1 MAYWILALSYLILD
15 LTSGYPFGNDTERA
29 NNIGENLCI
38 SPLITSS
45 REKNLSADMQHSVS
59 WVDDL
64 LIGDYNE

>member
-29 NNIGENLCI
+29 NNIGENL
-38 SPLITSS
+38 PLITSS

-64 LIGDYNE
+64 LIEDYNE